1 MGQSV
6 DFSIHVLQNNPP
18 PIMTSRGEEILDYEQ
33 LLHQDLLRARHYA
46 SVSQQTE
53 DTSSR
58 RAP

>member
-1 MGQSV
+1 M
-6 DFSIHVLQNNPP
+6 FLQNNPH
-18 PIMTSRGEEILDYEQ
+18 PIMTSRGEELLDYEQ